1 MYFASKGLSVEG
13 IGLLKFVYPLV
24 WSVLPVLTEALSDRV
39 NRSSLII
46 LGMTVQAF
54 GLALFIATGNLE
66 GWGSW

>member
-54 GLALFIATGNLE
+54 GLALLIATGNLE